1 MSYVAQMR
9 IGSLEI
15 TTALAAVALI
25 ASRPRAATANDV
37 ALPDPRKVVIRVLEL
52 GRQREFEGLCP
63 MTIGRERTCELALG
77 DAEVSRRHARL
88 ETQDGRVFLRDLRSK
103 NGTYLNGRRIDD
115 AVIEVR
121 EGDEIDVGATRL
133 TLEKFEPWT

>member
-1 MSYVAQMR
+1 MSYIAQMR

-25 ASRPRAATANDV
+25 ASRPRATVSSDGAVPAS
-37 ALPDPRKVVIRVLEL
+37 RKVAMRILEL
-52 GRQREFEGLCP
+52 GREREFDGFCP
-63 MTIGRERTCELALG
+63 MTIGRDRACELALG

-88 ETQDGRVFLRDLRSK
+88 ETQGGRVFLRDLHSK
-103 NGTYLNGRRIDD
+103 NGTYLNGQRIDD

-121 EGDEIDVGATRL
+121 PGDDIDLGATRL
-133 TLEKFEPWT
+133 RLESFEPWT

>member
-63 MTIGRERTCELALG
+63 MTIGRERTCELALA